1 MVGDATHAHA
11 NERPAVGR
19 SPRGDSLRAMGAM
32 RRYATLAHD
41 RPWTCAGACVVAC
54 AAIVAA
60 CALDGMM
67 AFTKPTPREWVL
79 RDDEATTRADAGR
92 RGARLAV
99 SSRGV
104 GVGASVERGKENVVG
119 TFSFQW
125 ESEDV
130 FTREHVRRM
139 AEHERVVLARY
150 ESFCVL
156 EDDGTCAPYLS
167 PLSHFYVGDG
177 DELVDDVEGV
187 ARDVFA
193 KNASLYGYF
202 LGKYDEETGVV
213 GMTRAKYPVG
223 TPLLATDD
231 GTRSSMKI
239 ALDDDAQERVLLEEF
254 LNPIERELF
263 RRFSMT
269 SSIVKSPYM
278 SSAREGNLITR
289 WDNELLR
296 QQDSERVIKSD
307 LAWTIA
313 SIGAV
318 WVYML
323 LSTQSL
329 FISSVGM
336 LIILMSFPCALLIYR
351 KVYGIPYLGNITGL
365 SLFVVLGIG
374 CDDIFVLWHSF
385 TQTTDGSLRDRVA
398 ASFQRSSRA
407 IFITS
412 FTTTGAF
419 LATAW
424 SDLVPLAGFG
434 VLSAT
439 MIVCLFICNVFM
451 FPPAIVIYSRH
462 VAKFEPYIRCVDPL
476 CRKWRCLSR
485 DESVDVDNGDDEK
498 HALGPLERFFHGP
511 FYSLLENGFV
521 RGALL
526 LGFALTFIVSLRYCL
541 QLEVASKVEQW
552 YHNKHMLQQ
561 FLNNQGAF
569 PVSDADMVVPV
580 DVIWGLKGVDNS
592 GISKWDLESRGE
604 LVLDDRFD
612 MSTPQAQ
619 AHVVKT
625 CSILRNAVCHAP
637 GCTDGK
643 LVKSVSCF
651 MEAFRDAIGADN
663 FPVTADT
670 FTDRLLHFLSSK
682 DGMLYN
688 DHVGV
693 LRDEENADTA
703 PKIFYA
709 KITAMSTLQNQA
721 PASLTRSLYEEFE
734 RTTQEINRMAPVGV
748 ETCFQTAYVAY
759 TWMRMSETLVE
770 NTLQGIS
777 ICFCMAFIVLCLST
791 GNLLI
796 ACICCT
802 CVAGVLV
809 TVLGL
814 CVYRVMGWELGIR
827 ETIAA
832 VILTGLAI
840 DYAVH
845 LVNAY
850 GEAEDFSIYNRRDR
864 TRYALSRMGVSIVA
878 SGVTTALSGSILWC
892 CTLVFFSKFST
903 LLVTTILSS
912 LLWSLIFIS
921 SLLLTIGPE
930 GEDWKLKTIARWI
943 VSRVRQS
950 SESPY

>member
-1 MVGDATHAHA
+1 
-11 NERPAVGR
+11 
-19 SPRGDSLRAMGAM
+19 M

-41 RPWTCAGACVVAC
+41 RPWTCAVVCVLVCGATVMACVF
-54 AAIVAA
+54 
-60 CALDGMM
+60 DGLLE
-67 AFTKPTPREWVL
+67 FTRPNAREWVL
-79 RDDEATTRADAGR
+79 RSDDVTVRADAGR
-92 RGARLAV
+92 EAV
-99 SSRGV
+99 RSGV
-104 GVGASVERGKENVVG
+104 DVVVVGSTVERGKESVVG
-119 TFSFQW
+119 TFTFQW
-125 ESEDV
+125 ESENV
-130 FTREHVRRM
+130 FTRENVRKMR
-139 AEHERVVLARY
+139 EHERVVMDRY
-150 ESFCVL
+150 EAFCVL
-156 EDDGTCAPYLS
+156 EDDGACAPYLS
-167 PLSHFYVGDG
+167 PLSHFFVGHG

-193 KNASLYGYF
+193 KNVSLYGYF
-202 LGKYDEETGVV
+202 LGKYDEETGAV

-223 TPLLATDD
+223 TPLLRTTTTTTTTTNAE
-231 GTRSSMKI
+231 RNESSMKI
-239 ALDDDAQERVLLEEF
+239 ALDDDAQERALLEEF

-278 SSAREGNLITR
+278 SSATEENLITR

-296 QQDSERVIKSD
+296 QRDSERVIKSD

-323 LSTQSL
+323 LSTRSVV
-329 FISSVGM
+329 ISSVGM
-336 LIILMSFPCALLIYR
+336 LIILMSFPAALFIYR

-385 TQTTDGSLRDRVA
+385 TQTKDGSLRDRVI

-407 IFITS
+407 IFVTS
-412 FTTTGAF
+412 FTTAGAF
-419 LATAW
+419 FATAL

-462 VAKFEPYIRCVDPL
+462 VAEFEPCVKCVQPL
-476 CRKWRCLSR
+476 RRKWQCLGY
-485 DESVDVDNGDDEK
+485 DENVDEGNNDDDEK

-511 FYSLLENGFV
+511 FYFLLENGFV

-526 LGFALTFIVSLRYCL
+526 LGFALTFIVSSRFCL
-541 QLEVASKVEQW
+541 QLEVPSKVEQW

-569 PVSDADMVVPV
+569 PISDADMVVPV

-604 LVLDDRFD
+604 LVLDDAFD
-612 MSTPQAQ
+612 MSSSQAQ
-619 AHVVKT
+619 VHVMKT

-651 MEAFRDAIGADN
+651 MEAFRDAVGADN
-663 FPVTADT
+663 FPVPADA
-670 FTDRLLHFLSSK
+670 FADRLLHFLSSK
-682 DGMLYN
+682 DGMPYS

-693 LRDEENADTA
+693 LRDKENADA
-703 PKIFYA
+703 PPKIFYA
-709 KITAMSTLQNQA
+709 KITAASTLQNQA
-721 PASLTRSLYEEFE
+721 PASLTRSVYEEFE
-734 RTTQEINRMAPVGV
+734 RATRQINRMAPEGV
-748 ETCFQTAYVAY
+748 KTCFQTAYIAY

-777 ICFCMAFIVLCLST
+777 ICFCMAFVVLCVST
-791 GNLLI
+791 GNLLV

-832 VILTGLAI
+832 VILTGLAV
-840 DYAVH
+840 DYGVH
-845 LVNAY
+845 LANAY
-850 GEAEDFSIYNRRDR
+850 VEAPSSIYNRRHR

-892 CTLVFFSKFST
+892 CTLVFFSKFAA
-903 LLVTTILSS
+903 LLVTTISAS
-912 LLWSLIFIS
+912 LLWSLMFIS
-921 SLLLTIGPE
+921 SVLLTIGPE

-943 VSRVRQS
+943 AKRVRAS
-950 SESPY
+950 SEET